1 MIRLNSILLKT
12 VRWSAW
18 PLLAVLLLFLLTG
31 YAMSGEFNLDRV
43 MNEKNAL
50 TLHRMLHVPLI
61 ILTLAHGGSAMYLA
75 VQRWG
80 WFKRP
85 RKP

>member
-1 MIRLNSILLKT
+1 MIRLNALLLKI

-18 PLLAVLLLFLLTG
+18 PLLPVLLLFLLTG

-43 MNEKNAL
+43 MDEKNAL

-61 ILTLAHGGSAMYLA
+61 ILMLAHGGSAMYLA